1 VTALRT
7 LAHVA
12 SVLALAAL
20 AFAVGRWLRDPAVDG
35 ELAALVVV
43 AIAVGLALRRL
54 YGPEGVAALRRR
66 GPARP
71 VAEERP
77 AEPETEPHLWSSGG

>member
-20 AFAVGRWLRDPAVDG
+20 AFAVGRWLRDPEVDG
-35 ELAALVVV
+35 ELVAV

-54 YGPEGVAALRRR
+54 YGPGGVAALRRPQ
-66 GPARP
+66 PADP
-71 VAEERP
+71 AP
-77 AEPETEPHLWSSGG
+77 AEPDPEPEPHLWSSRG